1 MKILALD
8 TSSNACSVALLVGK
22 AQDFSCIE
30 RFEIAPRQ
38 HTQLILPMIDSVLQ
52 EADYDIKDI
61 DVLAFGHGP
70 GAFTGVRVATGVVQ
84 AISYGADLPVAS
96 ISSLAALAQGY
107 SQTNQA
113 NKVLVASDA
122 RMDEVYFAAYEM
134 QSQGT
139 PFGAQQD
146 FMTLT
151 GKECVIKPQ
160 QLYSNLAELGLDKSW
175 QLTGNGWSVYREQL
189 QSVSEQCAPLLYSES
204 YPEAKYIA
212 FLAFKEIADDSLLK
226 AEQISPVYLRNNVAK
241 KSKANKAG

>member
-8 TSSNACSVALLVGK
+8 TSSNACSVALLAGN
-22 AQDFSCIE
+22 AHDFSCIE

-107 SQTNQA
+107 SKTSQA

-134 QSQGT
+134 QPKGAS
-139 PFGAQQD
+139 FGAQQG

-160 QLYSNLAELGLDKSW
+160 QLYSHLAELGLDKSW
-175 QLTGNGWSVYREQL
+175 QLTGNGWSVYQEQL
-189 QSVSEQCAPLLYSES
+189 QSVSEQCTPLLYSEP

-212 FLAFKEIADDSLLK
+212 FLAFKEIADNSLLN